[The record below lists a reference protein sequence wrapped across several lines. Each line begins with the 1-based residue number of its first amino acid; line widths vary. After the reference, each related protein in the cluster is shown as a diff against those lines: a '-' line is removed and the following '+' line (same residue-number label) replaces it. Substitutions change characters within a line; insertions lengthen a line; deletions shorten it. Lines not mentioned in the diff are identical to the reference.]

1 MENQQVSAL
10 KKGPRCDPP
19 RAEKQPQLTN
29 GLLRHAKYFYK
40 PTAKCFACNDAH

>member
-10 KKGPRCDPP
+10 KKGPCYDPP

-40 PTAKCFACNDAH
+40 LKAKCVPSNDAH